1 MNEIVVQIEGVGELR
16 FPEGTSMDVI
26 QAKVK
31 ELTAPKVPDIRQ
43 DPVGFAKETLLGQ
56 LETAGTFLTGGVVDP
71 LSKIVDIAGTA
82 FGDVESGNVAGE
94 SMREAMTYMPRT
106 EGGKAVLGSI
116 GNLMAPVGEFFG
128 GVGQAVKGGV
138 ESLTGSEKAG
148 EITKDVLSLAPDVAG
163 LAALKLRGGVKLK
176 ENGMP
181 TRELRD
187 ILQERGITYEALTP
201 EAQNAI
207 PDTLPATVT
216 PSGQTKGM
224 SGKVAAEDIQAGG
237 RQGGLATLAV
247 KGDKVVPDPIGQEAV
262 RQGFDERI
270 IQVAKST
277 TPETRADMLK
287 MLQRMESFKAGK
299 TDLRP
304 SDIAGQA
311 VVNRV
316 EFIRDQAKNARTE
329 LNEIARNNL
338 AGKPMDVTPVMQ
350 NLQSSLDDL
359 GVTVLNANGRPV
371 VSYKGSIIEK
381 DPGSQ
386 RVINDL
392 LDLMSGG
399 QTGAPVDALR
409 FHNLKRQIDAIV
421 DYGKSGKEGIPAS
434 GEKLLKGIRRSLNE
448 SLRQV
453 DPDYARVN
461 DTLSTSIKVFEDI
474 EDSVGTKIDIFGPSA
489 DRAVGQ
495 QLRRLF
501 SNTQA
506 RVAMEDAIKQLD
518 DVSRQFGGNFNN
530 SAYDLSQFATNLDKR
545 FGAVAE
551 TSLQGVMESAVN
563 RGAQVA
569 TQGTTATVTQMAADF
584 LKKKANEARGVS
596 DYNAMR
602 AMEELLKRNA
612 Q

>member
-1 MNEIVVQIEGVGELR
+1 MNEIIVQVEGVGELR

-26 QAKVK
+26 QATVK
-31 ELTAPKVPDIRQ
+31 KLTAPKTTDIRQ
-43 DPVGFAKETLLGQ
+43 DPLGWAGETLLGQ
-56 LETAGTFLTGGVVDP
+56 LESAGTLLTGGIADP
-71 LSKIVDIAGTA
+71 LSKLVDIGVTG
-82 FGDVESGNVAGE
+82 FDDVQAGNVAGQQV
-94 SMREAMTYMPRT
+94 REALTYMPQT
-106 EGGKAVLGSI
+106 EGGQAVLGSM
-116 GNLMAPVGEFFG
+116 GNVLAPVGEFFG
-128 GVGQAVKGGV
+128 QVGEAVKGGV
-138 ESLTGSEKAG
+138 QSLTGSEKAG
-148 EITKDVLSLAPDVAG
+148 EITKDVLSLAPEVAG
-163 LAALKLRGGVKLK
+163 LAALKFRGGVKLK
-176 ENGMP
+176 ENGVP

-187 ILQERGITYEALTP
+187 ILQERGLTYEALTP

-216 PSGQTKGM
+216 PRGQAKSVSGR
-224 SGKVAAEDIQAGG
+224 VAAEDIQAGG
-237 RQGGLATLAV
+237 RQGGLATLDV
-247 KGDKVVPDPIGQEAV
+247 KGSKVVPDPLGQEAV
-262 RQGFDERI
+262 KQGFDERI
-270 IQVAKST
+270 VQVAKST

-287 MLQRMESFKAGK
+287 MLQRMEAFKAGK

-311 VVNRV
+311 AVNRIQ
-316 EFIRDQAKNARTE
+316 FIRDKANQARTE
-329 LNEIARNNL
+329 LNEIARNKL

-359 GVTVLNANGRPV
+359 GATVLSANGRPV

-399 QTGAPVDALR
+399 QLGAPVDALR

-434 GEKLLKGIRRSLNE
+434 GERLLKSIRRSLNE

-453 DPDYARVN
+453 DPEYARVN
-461 DTLSTSIKVFEDI
+461 DTISTSLKVFDDI

-506 RVAMEDAIKQLD
+506 RVAMEDALKQLD
-518 DVSRQFGGNFNN
+518 DVSRQFGGDFNN
-530 SAYDLSQFATNLDKR
+530 SAYDLAQFATNLDKR

-563 RGAQVA
+563 RGAQAA
-569 TQGTTATVTQMAADF
+569 TQGATMTVTQMAADF
-584 LKKKANEARGVS
+584 LKKKANEARGIS